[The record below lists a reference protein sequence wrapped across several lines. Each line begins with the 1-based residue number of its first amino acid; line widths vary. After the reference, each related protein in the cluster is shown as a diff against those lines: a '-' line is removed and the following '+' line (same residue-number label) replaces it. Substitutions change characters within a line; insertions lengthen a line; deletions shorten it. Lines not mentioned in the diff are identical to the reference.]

1 MTKHLVSLATGAV
14 AALFVGASLVA
25 PAAYAKGTDLPEV
38 AVNGPVG
45 GAKYALRPTS
55 IAVSADGN
63 GFLSHLH
70 WSQWG
75 ALTATGSGLQDSR
88 TCWGSCDKWKEHSV
102 KVELRTPISVH
113 KMELFSKMT
122 VSGRGIPSST
132 FTLVTSKK
140 ASW

>member
-1 MTKHLVSLATGAV
+1 MRKQLVTRATGVV
-14 AALFVGASLVA
+14 AALLVGATFVA
-25 PAAYAKGTDLPEV
+25 PAAYAKGAALPEG

-75 ALTATGSGLQDSR
+75 ALTATGSGLQDMR
-88 TCWGSCDKWKEHSV
+88 TCWGSCDKWKERSV
-102 KVELRTPISVH
+102 KVELRAPIAVD
-113 KMELFSKMT
+113 KMRLFSKMR
-122 VSGRGIPSST
+122 VWGRGIPSST
-132 FTLVTSKK
+132 FTMVPPGQ
-140 ASW
+140 AG